1 MSNSFKTVLV
11 ITLQAFK
18 KIYRLFTS
26 DLSRADFERLVK
38 VDTRGMYT
46 FYLRHAQNAQKP
58 ALEKRRWKRALIFVR
73 DLFVT
78 FLLKLTPARRLLYA
92 LALFLFVLALIDRNS
107 WDGVY
112 AFVIL
117 NFLLALEL
125 ADKLIAKDELEVARE
140 IQLSL
145 LPDQSAP
152 VSGFEMTAFSD
163 AAKSVG
169 GDYYDF
175 IPLADG
181 SALVVIGDVSGK
193 GISAALYMVKVQTM
207 LQMFAKECG
216 EPCALLDR
224 LNEQFYRSFKRN
236 YFLTLALLRLHPD
249 GTTEFCRAGH
259 MPTLF
264 YDSEKKHCEWMEPKG
279 LAIGLE
285 NTGHFRNSLEVSNR
299 LLKSGDI
306 MLLFTDGVIETAD
319 AHLHEFGENRLAQ
332 ILSRN
337 SQAAPEVIK
346 AVLLHEL
353 NAFRNGVELRDDT
366 TFVIIKRR

>member
-1 MSNSFKTVLV
+1 MRRNERNAFLILRKT
-11 ITLQAFK
+11 FK
-18 KIYRLFTS
+18 KIYQLFTS
-26 DLSRADFERLVK
+26 DLSRGEIERLVK
-38 VDTRGMYT
+38 VDARGMYA

-58 ALEKRRWKRALIFVR
+58 ALEKKAWKRALIFAR

-92 LALFLFVLALIDRNS
+92 LALFLFALALIDRNL

-152 VSGFEMTAFSD
+152 INGFEMAAFSD

-169 GDYYDF
+169 GDYYDC
-175 IPLADG
+175 IALADG
-181 SALVVIGDVSGK
+181 SALVAIGDVSGK
-193 GISAALYMVKVQTM
+193 GISAALYMVKVQTL
-207 LQMFAKECG
+207 LQMFARESG
-216 EPCALLDR
+216 EPCVLLER
-224 LNEQFYRSFKRN
+224 LNEQLYRSLRRN

-249 GTTEFCRAGH
+249 GMTEFCRAGH
-259 MPTLF
+259 TPTLF
-264 YDSEKKHCEWMEPKG
+264 YDSEKKHCEWLEPKG
-279 LAIGLE
+279 FAIGLE
-285 NTGHFRNSLEVSNR
+285 NSGRFRNSLEVSHR
-299 LLKSGDI
+299 HLKPGDI

-319 AHLHEFGENRLAQ
+319 AGLHEFGESRLAQ
-332 ILSRN
+332 MLSRN
-337 SQAAPEVIK
+337 FQASAEVIK
-346 AVLLHEL
+346 SILLFEL
-353 NAFRNGVELRDDT
+353 NAFRNGAELRDDT
-366 TFVIIKRR
+366 TFVVIKRS